1 MSRVINT
8 NGPGPRRNQAK
19 RTIAESLRR
28 LRDKPKLDAEAKDLS
43 SAIAL
48 ALREIVATVE
58 ESATA
63 WDDRNYYLKADKF
76 RRDWM
81 WAEQSAGEM
90 TTIIREGRWD
100 SLPLALAKLLPRVA
114 DVTVTKFTR
123 PPESWQG
130 CYARLMADS
139 R

>member
-90 TTIIREGRWD
+90 TAIIREGRWD
-100 SLPLALAKLLPRVA
+100 SLPPALAKLLPHVA
-114 DVTVTKFTR
+114 DVTITKFTR
-123 PPESWQG
+123 DPRVWQG
-130 CYARLMADS
+130 AYDRLTAEAG
-139 R
+139 